1 MAFDSVDLW
10 NQKKQLGMTSIII
23 PAHNEKYHL
32 EKLLPRLLDICAT
45 SNAEIVVALSPKTND
60 GSESIAIRENLQFHR
75 CGQQGRAAQM
85 NEGARLAKGPYLAFL
100 HADVLPPASF
110 ISDIEHSLK
119 NGNDAG
125 FFSYVFDRD
134 HPLLR
139 LNASFTAKDGFFTGG
154 GDQCLFIKRH
164 VFLEMGGFDEEQL
177 LMEDFEFFKR
187 MRSRKVPYT
196 IVKNNL
202 VVSAR
207 KYGLNSYWRINFTN
221 LLLVLLFRLGYPSAK
236 LKVLHDR
243 WIRTSYPKQG

>member
-1 MAFDSVDLW
+1 
-10 NQKKQLGMTSIII
+10 MTSIII
-23 PAHNEKYHL
+23 PAHNEKNNL
-32 EKLLPRLLDICAT
+32 GKLLPRLLDICAT
-45 SNAEIVVALSPKTND
+45 SDAEIIVALSSSTND
-60 GSESIAIRENLQFHR
+60 GSEALDLRGKVQFHR
-75 CGQQGRAAQM
+75 CGKQGRAAQM
-85 NEGARLAKGPYLAFL
+85 NEGARRSKGQYLAFL

-134 HPLLR
+134 HPLLSI
-139 LNASFTAKDGFFTGG
+139 NASFTAKDGFFTGG

-164 VFLEMGGFDEEQL
+164 IFWEMGGFNEEQV

-187 MRSRKVPYT
+187 MRSRKVPYI

-207 KYGLNSYWRINFTN
+207 KYELNSYWRINFSN
-221 LLLVLLFRLGYPSAK
+221 LLLVLLFRTGYPRSK

-243 WIRTSYPKQG
+243 LIRTSYPQRG